1 MTVLVT
7 SRRKGATIFTH
18 TQNIV
23 TCQPSLYITIHTMD
37 IIFKKER
44 KSTSLTFNPPGAIT
58 GTEYKGV
65 FTVCQTDTESRKV
78 TLRKE
83 A

>member
-37 IIFKKER
+37 IIFKKR
-44 KSTSLTFNPPGAIT
+44 KKINILDI
-58 GTEYKGV
+58 
-65 FTVCQTDTESRKV
+65 
-78 TLRKE
+78 
-83 A
+83 